1 MLNKIKEERGPHLAN
16 DEIISLKYS
25 FSVMAL
31 FLSKHNLS
39 AVNSSFL
46 KTAYQKFSKEYKIG
60 ENKSIS
66 LWAKI

>member
-1 MLNKIKEERGPHLAN
+1 MMNYFF
-16 DEIISLKYS
+16 EI

-39 AVNSSFL
+39 AVSSSFL

-60 ENKSIS
+60 ENKSLFLCGQRYKFIY
-66 LWAKI
+66 L